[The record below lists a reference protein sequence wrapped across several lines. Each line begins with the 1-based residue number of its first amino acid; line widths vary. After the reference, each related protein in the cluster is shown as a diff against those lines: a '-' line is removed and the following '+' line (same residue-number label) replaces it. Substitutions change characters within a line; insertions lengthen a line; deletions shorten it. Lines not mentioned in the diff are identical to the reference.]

1 MVFFERIPYF
11 IPMWRQRLELIF
23 KMTGFLFLF
32 LAIGLVFS
40 EVHKIGFHQIT
51 LLIRQTPFHILGL
64 AAFFT
69 ALDYLMLSGYDFIA
83 LSYIRKKVPC
93 LKVITNALFSF
104 SVTNTTGHA
113 YVAGGSL
120 RYFLYKKINELD
132 IFKMIAFESITFLLG
147 MISVLNIAL
156 ILAFLTKTTF
166 PYAPFFYIGA
176 VIIDLI
182 FSLYLI
188 FIILKKKSF
197 HIKKIQIIAPT
208 FKQTCLQ
215 FLIGTLDICSISLVF
230 YTLLHYHTNCD
241 IIYCFIIFIL
251 CQLIGL
257 STQVPGGLGVFEGS
271 FLYLFSHT
279 PEQKGGIIAT
289 LLTFRVLY
297 YFVPLFL
304 SGLFFLIR
312 TLLKK

>member
-1 MVFFERIPYF
+1 
-11 IPMWRQRLELIF
+11 MWKKRLELIF
-23 KMTGFLFLF
+23 KIAGFLFLF
-32 LAIGLVFS
+32 LAVGLVFS
-40 EVHKIGFHQIT
+40 EVRKIGLDKIGT
-51 LLIRQTPFHILGL
+51 LIRETPFYILSI
-64 AAFFT
+64 AFFFT
-69 ALDYLMLSGYDFIA
+69 VLDYLMLAGYDFIA
-83 LSYIRKKVPC
+83 LSYIKQKIPF
-93 LKVITNALFSF
+93 LKVITNAFLSF

-120 RYFLYKKINELD
+120 RYLLYKKINEIN

-147 MISVLNIAL
+147 MISVLNVAL
-156 ILAFLTKTTF
+156 ILASLTKTTF
-166 PYAPFFYIGA
+166 PYAHFFYIGC
-176 VIIDLI
+176 VIVDFIL
-182 FSLYLI
+182 SLY
-188 FIILKKKSF
+188 IIYIIVRKKSF
-197 HIKKIQIIAPT
+197 RIKKIQIKAPT
-208 FKQTCLQ
+208 LKQTLLQ
-215 FLIGTLDICSISLVF
+215 IFIGTLDISSISLVF
-230 YTLLHYHTNCD
+230 YTLLHYHIDCN

-271 FLYLFSHT
+271 FLYLYAHT

-297 YFVPLFL
+297 YFIPFFI

>member
-1 MVFFERIPYF
+1 
-11 IPMWRQRLELIF
+11 
-23 KMTGFLFLF
+23 
-32 LAIGLVFS
+32 
-40 EVHKIGFHQIT
+40 
-51 LLIRQTPFHILGL
+51 
-64 AAFFT
+64 
-69 ALDYLMLSGYDFIA
+69 MLTGYDFIA
-83 LSYIRKKVPC
+83 LSYIKQKIPF
-93 LKVITNALFSF
+93 LKVITNAFLSF

-120 RYFLYKKINELD
+120 RYLLYKKINEIN

-166 PYAPFFYIGA
+166 PYAHFFYIGC
-176 VIIDLI
+176 VIVDFIL
-182 FSLYLI
+182 SLYII
-188 FIILKKKSF
+188 FIIVKKKSF
-197 HIKKIQIIAPT
+197 HIKKIQIQAPT
-208 FKQTCLQ
+208 LKQTLLQ
-215 FLIGTLDICSISLVF
+215 IFIGTLDISSISLVF
-230 YTLLHYHTNCD
+230 YTLLHYHIDCN

-257 STQVPGGLGVFEGS
+257 STQVPGGLGIFEGS
-271 FLYLFSHT
+271 FLYLYAHT

-289 LLTFRVLY
+289 LLTFRILY
-297 YFVPLFL
+297 YFIPFFI